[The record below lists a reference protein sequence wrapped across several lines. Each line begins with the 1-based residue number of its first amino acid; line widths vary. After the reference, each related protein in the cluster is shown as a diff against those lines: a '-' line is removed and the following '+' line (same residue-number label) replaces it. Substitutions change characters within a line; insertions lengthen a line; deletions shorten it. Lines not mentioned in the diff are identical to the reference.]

1 MYLEGQG
8 VRGFRRVNDRGYA
21 MAALLVTLG
30 VMAVLMGAAL
40 PVWRHQAQREKE
52 AELVFRGEQYARAV
66 GLYQRKMG
74 PGTVAPSIDVLV
86 QQKFLRKKYKDP
98 MVPDGEFQIVPFG
111 GTPGQQP
118 GLGPQGTGQTVP
130 GQPGIGRPGGPGGLQ
145 APQMPGRGPSP
156 AFGGQQPAGQSGG
169 FTGGGVMG
177 VVSKSKEAS
186 IRIYRGAGFY
196 NQWRFIYVAP
206 QPGPGADGRGGPG
219 NIPGRGGPG
228 RAGPGRGGPVGPGR
242 IGGPGIGGPGR
253 GGPGRA
259 TIPGP
264 GGRPGGRGPGR

>member
-8 VRGFRRVNDRGYA
+8 VTGGRGGHGGYA

-30 VMAVLMGAAL
+30 VMSVLMSVAL

-74 PGTVAPSIDVLV
+74 PGTVPPNVDVLV

-98 MVPDGEFQIVPFG
+98 MVPDGEFQIIPFG
-111 GTPGQQP
+111 GAPGVSGPPGSVGTQPQRGGGTGAGRGMQPPGMGSFGPGQ
-118 GLGPQGTGQTVP
+118 LP
-130 GQPGIGRPGGPGGLQ
+130 GQ
-145 APQMPGRGPSP
+145 ST
-156 AFGGQQPAGQSGG
+156 S

-186 IRIYRGAGFY
+186 IRIYRGASFY

-206 QPGPGADGRGGPG
+206 QPGPGQDGRGGPG
-219 NIPGRGGPG
+219 MGRGRGQ
-228 RAGPGRGGPVGPGR
+228 GPGRGT
-242 IGGPGIGGPGR
+242 GGPGMGGR
-253 GGPGRA
+253 GRGQ
-259 TIPGP
+259 
-264 GGRPGGRGPGR
+264 GGRGPGQGGRGVGFPFPGGRGRGPG

>member
-8 VRGFRRVNDRGYA
+8 AGRARHAGQAGFA

-30 VMAVLMGAAL
+30 VMAVMMSAAM

-74 PGTVAPSIDVLV
+74 PGTVPPNIDALV
-86 QQKFLRKKYKDP
+86 QQKFLRKKYLDP

-111 GTPGQQP
+111 GQPGQS
-118 GLGPQGTGQTVP
+118 GQP
-130 GQPGIGRPGGPGGLQ
+130 GQPG
-145 APQMPGRGPSP
+145 APQRGGIPGAGRGPQTSGLGTP
-156 AFGGQQPAGQSGG
+156 SASNLPGQPAG

-186 IRIYRGAGFY
+186 IRIYRGASYY
-196 NQWRFIYVAP
+196 NQWRFVYVAP
-206 QPGPGADGRGGPG
+206 QPGPGQDGRGGPG
-219 NIPGRGGPG
+219 RGRGPGQGGGMGPG
-228 RAGPGRGGPVGPGR
+228 MGGTGRGA
-242 IGGPGIGGPGR
+242 GR
-253 GGPGRA
+253 GPM
-259 TIPGP
+259 GP
-264 GGRPGGRGPGR
+264 GGGRGSGQGGRGPAFPFPGGRGGRGPGL

>member
-8 VRGFRRVNDRGYA
+8 AVRGYA

-30 VMAVLMGAAL
+30 VMSVMMSVAL

-74 PGTVAPSIDVLV
+74 PGTVPPNLDVLV

-111 GTPGQQP
+111 GAPGMPGQTGPPGQRGGQP
-118 GLGPQGTGQTVP
+118 QRGGIPGAGRGMQPPGTGTSFGSGQLP
-130 GQPGIGRPGGPGGLQ
+130 GQ
-145 APQMPGRGPSP
+145 STT
-156 AFGGQQPAGQSGG
+156 

-186 IRIYRGAGFY
+186 IRIYRGASFY

-206 QPGPGADGRGGPG
+206 QPGPGQGGRGGPG
-219 NIPGRGGPG
+219 T
-228 RAGPGRGGPVGPGR
+228 GPGRGGQ
-242 IGGPGIGGPGR
+242 R
-253 GGPGRA
+253 GGPGMGGPGMGGR
-259 TIPGP
+259 GP
-264 GGRPGGRGPGR
+264 GGRGPGGRGPGRGFGPGGRGFVQVPGGRGRGPGN

>member
-8 VRGFRRVNDRGYA
+8 AQARGYA

-30 VMAVLMGAAL
+30 VMSVLMSVAL

-74 PGTVAPSIDVLV
+74 PGTVAPSVEVLV
-86 QQKFLRKKYKDP
+86 QQRFLRKKYKDP

-111 GTPGQQP
+111 GAPGMPGQTGPPGQSGSQP
-118 GLGPQGTGQTVP
+118 QRGGIPGAGRGMQPPGAGTSFGAGQVP
-130 GQPGIGRPGGPGGLQ
+130 GQ
-145 APQMPGRGPSP
+145 STT
-156 AFGGQQPAGQSGG
+156 

-186 IRIYRGAGFY
+186 IRIYRGASFY

-206 QPGPGADGRGGPG
+206 QPGPGQDGRGGPG
-219 NIPGRGGPG
+219 L
-228 RAGPGRGGPVGPGR
+228 GPGRGGQR
-242 IGGPGIGGPGR
+242 GGPGR
-253 GGPGRA
+253 GGPGMGGR
-259 TIPGP
+259 GP
-264 GGRPGGRGPGR
+264 GQGGRGPGRGGRGGPIFPFPGGAGGRGRGN

>member
-30 VMAVLMGAAL
+30 VMAVMMGAAL

-74 PGTVAPSIDVLV
+74 PGTVPPNVDTLV
-86 QQKFLRKKYKDP
+86 QQKFLRKKFKDP
-98 MVPDGEFQIVPFG
+98 MVPDGEFQVVPFG
-111 GTPGQQP
+111 GTAQ
-118 GLGPQGTGQTVP
+118 
-130 GQPGIGRPGGPGGLQ
+130 PGGPGQSTPGLPGQ
-145 APQMPGRGPSP
+145 GQPGGIQPGRGQQPPMSPGRGPSP
-156 AFGGQQPAGQSGG
+156 QFGSQPPGQSSG

-186 IRIYRGAGFY
+186 IRIYRGASYY

-206 QPGPGADGRGGPG
+206 QPGPGQDGRGGPG
-219 NIPGRGGPG
+219 TIPGRGGPG
-228 RAGPGRGGPVGPGR
+228 RGGPGRGPGAPIGPG
-242 IGGPGIGGPGR
+242 GFGPGR

-259 TIPGP
+259 TVPGP
-264 GGRPGGRGPGR
+264 GGRPGGRGPGL